1 MNFGSEKYVV
11 VLRSEDDPRYST
23 PCLTQSSNGNQ
34 LFTREQAEEVV
45 RHLTEDEGFPKEYYT
60 ILEIIEVNEE

>member
-1 MNFGSEKYVV
+1 MNTGNEKYVV
-11 VLRSEDDPRYST
+11 VLRSADDVRFST

-45 RHLTEDEGFPKEYYT
+45 RYLVEDQGYSKEDYT
-60 ILEIIEVNEE
+60 ILEIVEVNEE

>member
-1 MNFGSEKYVV
+1 MNSGNEKYVV
-11 VLRSEDDPRYST
+11 VLRSEDDRRYST

-45 RHLTEDEGFPKEYYT
+45 RHLTEDEGYPKEDYT

>member
-1 MNFGSEKYVV
+1 MNSGNEKYVV
-11 VLRSEDDPRYST
+11 VLRSADDVRFST

-45 RHLTEDEGFPKEYYT
+45 RYLVEDQGYPKEDYT
-60 ILEIIEVNEE
+60 ILELIEVNEE